1 MVKNSLFN
9 EENSVSMGLL
19 NALNKEIETNDYLSV
34 SKTNNSQD
42 PKWLIAL
49 LLAFA
54 GLIFGIS
61 IANTQR
67 QEPILEKNRAE
78 LRKAVASNIS
88 SIENTAKVLSDV
100 NNEIAAF
107 QELSTTINN
116 YGISTAKQKELQIF
130 TGLTSVKGPGLV
142 ISLND
147 ANNTDGLEVDQID
160 LARVFDSDFQLL
172 VNSLWSSGAE
182 SISINGNRLVATSA
196 IRAAGDAILVNYR
209 PLLPP
214 YEILVIGSND
224 MIQNLEKN
232 QEYKDFI
239 YIVKIYGL
247 GFKISKMDIDEMGA
261 TSISLPEMQGI
272 TLGDR
277 S

>member
-1 MVKNSLFN
+1 MVKNLLFN

-19 NALNKEIETNDYLSV
+19 NALNKEIETNDYQSV
-34 SKTNNSQD
+34 ASNNNSRD

-78 LRKAVASNIS
+78 LRKAVTSSIN
-88 SIENTAKVLSDV
+88 SIENTAQVLSDV
-100 NNEIAAF
+100 NNDIATYQA
-107 QELSTTINN
+107 LSTAINSH
-116 YGISTAKQKELQIF
+116 GISTKRQKELQIF

-147 ANNTDGLEVDQID
+147 ATNTDGLDVDQID
-160 LARVFDSDFQLL
+160 LARVFDSDVQLL

-196 IRAAGDAILVNYR
+196 IRAAGEAILVNYR

-214 YEILVIGSND
+214 YKILVIGSSD
-224 MIQNLEKN
+224 MLSNLAKN
-232 QEYKDFI
+232 QEYKDLN

-247 GFKISKMDIDEMGA
+247 VFKITKMDIDEMGA
-261 TSISLPEMQGI
+261 TSISLPDIQGI